1 VHSRASVA
9 PNVRLAASG
18 EGEGGSSC
26 FFLTWFLREEDL
38 AVRGDDTGIVGP
50 LCRLPSASALN
61 TATAAPIITGTGRR
75 PTSPKPRNS
84 KN

>member
-1 VHSRASVA
+1 MLSRVSVA

-26 FFLTWFLREEDL
+26 FFLTCVLREEDL

-50 LCRLPSASALN
+50 LCRLTRASARN
-61 TATAAPIITGTGRR
+61 AATAAPIITGTGR
-75 PTSPKPRNS
+75 
-84 KN
+84 

>member
-1 VHSRASVA
+1 
-9 PNVRLAASG
+9 
-18 EGEGGSSC
+18 
-26 FFLTWFLREEDL
+26 
-38 AVRGDDTGIVGP
+38 VRGDDTGIVGP

>member
-1 VHSRASVA
+1 VLSRVSVA

-50 LCRLPSASALN
+50 LCRLTRASALKHRD
-61 TATAAPIITGTGRR
+61 GRTNHHR
-75 PTSPKPRNS
+75 HRSLTDES
-84 KN
+84 KVAQ